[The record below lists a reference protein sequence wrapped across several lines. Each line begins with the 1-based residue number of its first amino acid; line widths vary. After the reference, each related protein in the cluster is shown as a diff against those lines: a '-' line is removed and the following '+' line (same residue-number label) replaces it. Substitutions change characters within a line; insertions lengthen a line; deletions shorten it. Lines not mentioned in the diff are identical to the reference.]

1 MEYVISVDIGTQG
14 TKAGVLDKRLR
25 LISSAFVPSDLLRPD
40 GQTVYQKP
48 EDIFS
53 SVIRT
58 VKEAVIKANVR
69 KEEIRGLAMDSQMA
83 GILGIGDDGQATTY
97 YDSWLDM
104 RSAPFLK
111 TIEGTLGDKAVLS
124 SGGQLAANQASKIL
138 WWKEKHPEVYQATK
152 AFVLPHAY
160 VALRLAKEDSSH
172 AFFDY
177 TCLHFNSFSDNRRK
191 CFPAEIAGLFGID
204 PSKLPRVVSPFEPIG
219 VLSKEAADL
228 TGLSQGMPIFS
239 GLGDSAASTFGSGA
253 YAPGIIQDTAGTAS
267 LLSATVSDFFP
278 DVGSHVYN
286 LMRSPIDGL
295 FLASSYISGGGLCL
309 PWFLKIASLKG
320 ECHYGLAE
328 KEASVSLPGAGGV
341 FFCPHFNG
349 RILPSDPNLRG
360 SFSGLSPTTTRGDMY
375 RSIMES
381 IAFEYA
387 IFLSAIKK
395 NYPDLEFREVITN
408 GGGSKSD
415 LFSQIKADVLGLPL
429 RTFAKAET
437 ALIGTACVAFMSL
450 GLIQDYPSA
459 IRSSNKEKKRFMPDV
474 ESHAFYE
481 KRGIQYQKFI
491 DAISAIPNNC

>member
-25 LISSAFVPSDLLRPD
+25 LIASAFVPSLLLRPD

-53 SVIRT
+53 SVIQT
-58 VKEAVIKANVR
+58 IKEAVLKANVR

-83 GILGIGDDGQATTY
+83 GILGIGADGQATTY
-97 YDSWLDM
+97 YDSWLDV
-104 RSAPFLK
+104 RSSPFLK
-111 TIEGTLGDKAVLS
+111 TIEDALGDKAVLS
-124 SGGQLAANQASKIL
+124 SGGQLAVNQASKIL
-138 WWKEKHPEVYQATK
+138 WWKEKYPEVYKATQ

-160 VALRLAKEDSSH
+160 VALRLAQEDASQ

-177 TCLHFNSFSDNRRK
+177 TCLHFNSFSDNRQKR
-191 CFPAEIAGLFGID
+191 FPADTAQLFGID
-204 PSKLPRVVSPFEPIG
+204 PSKLPRVVSPFEQIG
-219 VLSKEAADL
+219 VLSSEAASL
-228 TGLSQGMPIFS
+228 TGLSQGLPIFS

-278 DVGSHVYN
+278 DVRSHVYN

-309 PWFLKIASLKG
+309 PWFLKIVSLNG
-320 ECHYGLAE
+320 ECNYDLAE

-349 RILPSDPNLRG
+349 RILPSDPDLRG
-360 SFSGLSPTTTRGDMY
+360 SFFGLSPTTTRGEMY
-375 RSIMES
+375 RSIMEA
-381 IAFEYA
+381 IAYEYA
-387 IFLSAIKK
+387 FFLSAIKK
-395 NYPDLEFREVITN
+395 NYPAMDFREVLTN

-437 ALIGTACVAFMSL
+437 ALIGTACVALMSL

-459 IRSSNKEKKRFMPDV
+459 IRLSNREKMTFRPDM
-474 ESHAFYE
+474 EKHAFYE

-491 DAISAIPNNC
+491 DAISAISNHC